1 MDESKRYQQG
11 VKLRREVLGDQHV
24 DRALAETT
32 DFTRDFQQFITRV
45 AWGEIWSHP
54 GLPRRTRSLLTL
66 AMMIALN
73 RSDEFRMH
81 VKAAL
86 RIGISREEVKQ
97 VLMQAAIYCG
107 LPAANSA
114 FRVAADVFQEVDEE
128 PALDPSPRKRRRVR
142 RD

>member
-11 VKLRREVLGDQHV
+11 LKVRRAVLGDLHV
-24 DRALAETT
+24 DRSLAETT
-32 DFTRDFQQFITRV
+32 EFTRDFQQFITRI

-66 AMMIALN
+66 AMMVALN
-73 RSDEFRMH
+73 RSQEFRMH

-86 RIGISREEVKQ
+86 RIGVTREEIKQ

-107 LPAANSA
+107 VPAANSA
-114 FRVAADVFQEVDEE
+114 FRIASEAFEELDQESALEE
-128 PALDPSPRKRRRVR
+128 TRRKHRQAR
-142 RD
+142 